1 MMMTPM
7 VTYAQTAPRDRAVVK
22 AVLRLMRL
30 TVAGILLQTLFFKFT
45 GAAESVFIFETL
57 GAEPYGRIGSGI
69 VELIAAGLILASP
82 TVALGALLSL
92 GVISGA
98 IVSHLTILGIEIMGD
113 GGVLF
118 ALALIVFVCSAGVL
132 AAYADEL
139 PIIGARLRART
150 CAVPQR

>member
-1 MMMTPM
+1 MMPT
-7 VTYAQTAPRDRAVVK
+7 TYTHAAAK
-22 AVLRLMRL
+22 AVLWLMRL

-45 GAAESVFIFETL
+45 GAPESVFIFETL
-57 GAEPYGRIGSGI
+57 GAEPYGRIGSG
-69 VELIAAGLILASP
+69 VAELIAAVLILAPS

-98 IVSHLTILGIEIMGD
+98 IVTHLTILGLEIMGD

-118 ALALIVFVCSAGVL
+118 GLAVIVFICSAGVL
-132 AAYADEL
+132 AGYLDEL
-139 PIIGARLRART
+139 PIVGPRLRART